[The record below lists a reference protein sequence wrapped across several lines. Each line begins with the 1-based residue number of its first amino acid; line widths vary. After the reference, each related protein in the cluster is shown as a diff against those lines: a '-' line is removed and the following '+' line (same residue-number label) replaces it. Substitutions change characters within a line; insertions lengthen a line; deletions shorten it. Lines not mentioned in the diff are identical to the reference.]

1 MYGWVLAED
10 GGGQMVE
17 ALDQSSAGEGLR
29 DDLGRRLSSQFLRGH
44 AVGIGHIDDGLPLP
58 GGQRLRDISVRLE
71 TDRQKDDVRLA
82 RFRQFLGD
90 DRGSYRGRIGCKA
103 FRVA

>member
-29 DDLGRRLSSQFLRGH
+29 DDLGGRLSSQF
-44 AVGIGHIDDGLPLP
+44 VGDTP
-58 GGQRLRDISVRLE
+58 
-71 TDRQKDDVRLA
+71 
-82 RFRQFLGD
+82 
-90 DRGSYRGRIGCKA
+90 
-103 FRVA
+103 